1 MHTMIFCAFKT
12 LLAINFKSL
21 NYRNNNTH
29 LVCKSKTN
37 AFFDKCS
44 SSRTV
49 FFIFAFHAKCHISYI
64 GYFLCRQNLCRTTVY
79 SNMKNICSN
88 QNFVLHQVQSKVVE
102 IPTTKTSSKVKLC
115 SVVIDTLVGGM
126 VSQAEVASL
135 MRLRSGLACARQ
147 GRQLTELREWVLR
160 VW

>member
-1 MHTMIFCAFKT
+1 
-12 LLAINFKSL
+12 
-21 NYRNNNTH
+21 
-29 LVCKSKTN
+29 
-37 AFFDKCS
+37 
-44 SSRTV
+44 
-49 FFIFAFHAKCHISYI
+49 
-64 GYFLCRQNLCRTTVY
+64 
-79 SNMKNICSN
+79 MKNICSN